1 MEAGVADTAGRQCC
15 LGDLDDDGLLDLYV
29 TNYVVFDFD
38 RPPTGPLKCNYKATN
53 TFCGPQGMI
62 SSSDRLYRN
71 GGDNSF
77 VDLSEK
83 TPLATFLP
91 ALGVVFADVDDADL
105 DIYVANDSER
115 NLLFE
120 NTGSWTFR
128 ERAIESGLAYSRGR
142 PQAGMGVD
150 AADFDDDGDIDIVV
164 TNFSDDVNTLY
175 LNDGEGLFAD
185 RTYAAGL
192 GSIVR
197 PYLGWSTGFSTTTT
211 TAI

>member
-1 MEAGVADTAGRQCC
+1 
-15 LGDLDDDGLLDLYV
+15 
-29 TNYVVFDFD
+29 
-38 RPPTGPLKCNYKATN
+38 
-53 TFCGPQGMI
+53 MI

-83 TPLATFLP
+83 TPVGDFFLP
-91 ALGVVFADVDDADL
+91 ALGVVFADVDNDADL

-128 ERAIESGLAYSRGR
+128 ERAIESGLAYSEEGR

-197 PYLGWSTGFSTTTT
+197 PYLGWSTRFFDYDNDGDLDLYVANGHIYPS
-211 TAI
+211 